1 MIDLLNK
8 FDHKGFSPCLVP
20 AASAFQKQVAAFH
33 SHRRPIV
40 SLIVSEEPKE
50 RATEEQS
57 PLSPG

>member
-1 MIDLLNK
+1 MIDLLKK
-8 FDHKGFSPCLVP
+8 FDHNVILICPVT